1 MIWSISDFR
10 DIAERLRTR
19 RGAHSSSPKDWHGQR
34 SNEAQWGKKR
44 TSAPKCYC
52 IWDVMPKNFEGR
64 GKGSL
69 LAGELYFALKR
80 MRKTST
86 TSGTV
91 ANMATSNPAQLVI
104 NAAVF
109 CVKKVMTICKSFTD
123 RGPNNLSHIRCV
135 ENCFST
141 RVCAAFPNRL
151 RFPASCKRVLR
162 ADESDSRRTSHRI
175 ARSAVRVRRLYPTME
190 FVVHDLEGLH
200 RHGLE
205 TCDASVQVL

>member
-151 RFPASCKRVLR
+151 HFPASCKRVMR
-162 ADESDSRRTSHRI
+162 ANESDSMSLGRPKTPLTSSRI
-175 ARSAVRVRRLYPTME
+175 TVGKSQTAVAIYGRMLAIPSSMTMGKS
-190 FVVHDLEGLH
+190 LL
-200 RHGLE
+200 
-205 TCDASVQVL
+205 S